1 MYNFIPFIFGTLSNI
16 TYHEYNWILKR
27 LRKSVVPPKF
37 VKQKNKSTSRNQH
50 HRLSPYVCS
59 QNHILHGHL
68 FIWACTKPHF
78 YRLSFY
84 TEYPK
89 MMPQAITLIF
99 MCLNFSNFLFDWC
112 TYNNSRSNFLE
123 QDCNKLSL
131 SSRRVCNVCIQIK
144 WK

>member
-1 MYNFIPFIFGTLSNI
+1 MYNFIPFIFGILSNI

-37 VKQKNKSTSRNQH
+37 VKQKNKSTSKNQH
-50 HRLSPYVCS
+50 HRLSAYVCS
-59 QNHILHGHL
+59 QNHILHGHP

-84 TEYPK
+84 TECPK

-99 MCLNFSNFLFDWC
+99 VCLHFGNFLFGVH
-112 TYNNSRSNFLE
+112 TII
-123 QDCNKLSL
+123 QDRIFFNKIVTNYLCL
-131 SSRRVCNVCIQIK
+131 HEEYVMYAYK
-144 WK
+144 